1 MEFKQGAN
9 VYTDMGDRVGEISR
23 VVMDPRS
30 KAVTHLIVSKG
41 FILKEDKVVAIS
53 LISSATPEGIRLRA
67 DAGDLEALPNFE
79 EKYYI
84 PVDEYEPRVEG
95 ALPTLYWYPPA
106 GMLQTGGYQPVM
118 PEVTEVTRSIPEE
131 SVALQEGAKV
141 ITADN
146 QDMGH
151 IEKVLTDV
159 GTDRMTFFVIEK
171 GLLHKEH
178 KLIPSQWISQVND
191 EEVRL
196 AVNASQIEQLK
207 PYEA

>member
-1 MEFKQGAN
+1 MQFKRGAN
-9 VYTDMGDRVGEISR
+9 VYADSGEQVGEVSR

-30 KAVTHLIVSKG
+30 KEVTHLIVSKG
-41 FILKEDKVVAIS
+41 LILKEDKVVAIS
-53 LISSATPEGIRLRA
+53 LIGSATPEGIRLRA

-84 PVDEYEPRVEG
+84 PADELEPRVEG
-95 ALPTLYWYPPA
+95 VLPTLYWYPPA
-106 GMLQTGGYQPVM
+106 GMLQTGGYQPTL
-118 PEVTEVTRSIPEE
+118 PEVTQITRSIPEE

-141 ITADN
+141 ITADDQN
-146 QDMGH
+146 VGH
-151 IEKVLTDV
+151 IEKVMTDV

-207 PYEA
+207 TYEA